1 MLSLEEARKRILA
14 KLPSPVPETVEAR
27 EAAGRVLL
35 TAATA
40 RAALPP
46 FDNSAMDGFA
56 LRAEDTAKA
65 SSDQPADLRVIGAAA
80 AGGWFAGEVTAETCV
95 RVFTGSPLPRG
106 ADAVV
111 MQEDTRPDPGNS
123 QGVLILDRVRPWENV
138 RFKGEDVR
146 AGASLVAAGTRLNAA
161 QTGLLAATGIGHVT
175 VARQPVVG
183 LLATGDELREP
194 GQPLSPGQIY
204 ESNRATLAT
213 LVSQV
218 GALPKTYP
226 LVPDDLVATTSAL
239 EAALSECDAV
249 VTSGGASVGEHD
261 FVKSALGGALEFW
274 RVAVKPG
281 KPFVF
286 GVSGGRPVFGLP
298 GNPVSAFVTFLL
310 LVRPALLAMQGD
322 AAPPLA
328 SLPGELTE
336 PLVNRGDRRHFLRVR
351 LDAEGRVWPTGLQ
364 ASHALGSLAA
374 ANGLVDVPP
383 ETTLPAGARVKV
395 LRWE

>member
-1 MLSLEEARKRILA
+1 MLSLEEARQRILA
-14 KLPSPVPETVEAR
+14 RLPSPVAETVGVQ
-27 EAAGRVLL
+27 EAAGRVPL
-35 TAATA
+35 TEATA
-40 RAALPP
+40 RVALPP
-46 FDNSAMDGFA
+46 FDNSAMDGYA
-56 LRAEDTAKA
+56 LRAEDAANVTA
-65 SSDQPADLRVIGAAA
+65 DQPVALRVIGTVA
-80 AGGWFAGEVTAETCV
+80 AGGWFDGEVTSGTCV
-95 RVFTGSPLPRG
+95 RLFTGSPLPRG
-106 ADAVV
+106 ADAVI

-138 RFKGEDVR
+138 RFLGEDVK
-146 AGASLVAAGTRLNAA
+146 AGAQLFAPGTRLNAA
-161 QTGLLAATGIGHVT
+161 QAGLLAATGTERVL
-175 VARQPVVG
+175 VARRPVVG

-204 ESNRATLAT
+204 ESNRATLAA
-213 LVSQV
+213 LVSQA

-226 LVPDDLVATTSAL
+226 LVPDNLVATTSAL
-239 EAALSECDAV
+239 ETALSECDAV

-281 KPFVF
+281 KPFIF
-286 GVSGGRPVFGLP
+286 GVTGGKPVFGLP
-298 GNPVSAFVTFLL
+298 GNPVSAIVTFLL

-322 AAPPLA
+322 AAPALPA
-328 SLPGELTE
+328 LPGELVE
-336 PLVNRGDRRHFLRVR
+336 PLVNKGDRRHFMRMR
-351 LDAEGRVWPTGLQ
+351 LDAEGRVWPAGLQ

-395 LRWE
+395 LQWN